1 MAILFSD
8 VKPSNILVSTRGQV
22 KLCDFGV
29 SRQVCCYWAD
39 KLPSALLYIPLIT
52 VLQRICRAKKKLISN
67 LPIEVT
73 LTFCFPE

>member
-1 MAILFSD
+1 MDKRMAILFSD

-29 SRQVCCYWAD
+29 SRQVCCYWAY

-52 VLQRICRAKKKLISN
+52 VLQRTVYMQSR
-67 LPIEVT
+67 
-73 LTFCFPE
+73 